1 MEGTNQNSHR
11 RRRRLKSPTERLLQ
25 DGRIVDDP
33 TADERAELR
42 RLEKDLGLVEVSW
55 RKYFLCVDHGD
66 DEDLVHAWNRAC
78 DNRIELAATADEGG
92 DPIQLEDD
100 LKYVCPGCGRVH
112 WPTRRQRTLYD
123 RAVVTMP
130 DHLIDAFFEG
140 RVREIAPDAERLD
153 DLPVFRLR
161 LDGREAYAC
170 LLDLCTESRFAT
182 RSFASTNAMVYVT
195 AASRVLSDRWPD
207 GDDWL
212 SPLPL
217 HELASEGNAALLRR
231 LQARI
236 TAPLPAMLRDA
247 PVRAYLPL
255 RNPAPRVVRERIGI
269 HDLVIGKA
277 SITLDGVEVLS
288 SRARM
293 QVAVIKEL
301 AARRIEDLRDGRTAD
316 DCRWIHNK
324 TLLDKLGDAT
334 KTDEAE
340 TIGKHLNRAR
350 SDMASR
356 YEEQTGIPLEANE
369 IIESTP
375 KGYRLNPAR
384 VSIRYA

>member
-1 MEGTNQNSHR
+1 MEGGNQSSHR

-33 TADERAELR
+33 TAEERAELH
-42 RLEKDLGLVEVSW
+42 RLENDLGLIELSW
-55 RKYFLCVDHGD
+55 RKYFLCVDHCD

-78 DNRIELAATADEGG
+78 DHRIELATADEDG

-100 LKYVCPGCGRVH
+100 LKYVCPGCGRTH
-112 WPTRRQRTLYD
+112 WPSRRQRTLYD

-130 DHLIDAFFEG
+130 DRLLDAFLD
-140 RVREIAPDAERLD
+140 RCVREIAPDAERLD

-161 LDGREAYAC
+161 LDGSEGCVC
-170 LLDLCTESRFAT
+170 LVDLCTESRYAT
-182 RSFASTNAMVYVT
+182 RNYASTNAMVYVT
-195 AASRVLSDRWPD
+195 AAPRVLSDRWPD
-207 GDDWL
+207 GDEWL

-217 HELASEGNAALLRR
+217 HEIASEGTAALRRR
-231 LQARI
+231 LEARI
-236 TAPLPAMLRDA
+236 AAPMSTTLRDA
-247 PVRAYLPL
+247 PARAYLPL

-269 HDLVIGKA
+269 HDLVIGTA
-277 SITLDGVEVLS
+277 TISIDGVEVLS

-293 QVAVIKEL
+293 QVAVVREL
-301 AARRIEDLRDGRTAD
+301 AVRRAEDLREGRGAD
-316 DCRWIHNK
+316 QCKWALAK
-324 TLLDKLGDAT
+324 GLLDKLGGAT

-340 TIGKHLNRAR
+340 TVTKHINRAR
-350 SDMASR
+350 SDIASR
-356 YEEQTGIPLEANE
+356 YEEQTGIPLDANE
-369 IIESTP
+369 IIESSP

>member
-1 MEGTNQNSHR
+1 MEGCNQSSHR

-33 TADERAELR
+33 TAEERAELH
-42 RLEKDLGLVEVSW
+42 RLENDLGLIELSW
-55 RKYFLCVDHGD
+55 RKYFLCVDHCD
-66 DEDLVHAWNRAC
+66 DEDLVHAWNRTC
-78 DNRIELAATADEGG
+78 DHRIELATADEDG

-100 LKYVCPGCGRVH
+100 LKYVCPGCGRTH
-112 WPTRRQRTLYD
+112 WPSRRQRTLYD

-130 DHLIDAFFEG
+130 DRLLDAFLD
-140 RVREIAPDAERLD
+140 RCVREIAPDAERLD
-153 DLPVFRLR
+153 GLPVFRLR
-161 LDGREAYAC
+161 LDGREGCVC
-170 LLDLCTESRFAT
+170 LVDLCTESRYAT
-182 RSFASTNAMVYVT
+182 RNYASTNAMVYVT
-195 AASRVLSDRWPD
+195 AAPRVLSDRWPD

-212 SPLPL
+212 SPVPL
-217 HELASEGNAALLRR
+217 HELASEGTAALRRR

-247 PVRAYLPL
+247 PARPYLPL

-269 HDLVIGKA
+269 HDLVIGTA
-277 SITLDGVEVLS
+277 TISIDGVEVLS

-293 QVAVIKEL
+293 QVAVVREL
-301 AARRIEDLRDGRTAD
+301 AVRLAEDLREGRGAD
-316 DCRWIHNK
+316 QCKWAPAK
-324 TLLDKLGDAT
+324 GLLDKLGGAT

-340 TIGKHLNRAR
+340 TVTKYINRAR
-350 SDMASR
+350 SDISSR
-356 YEEQTGIPLEANE
+356 YEEQTGIPLDTNE
-369 IIESTP
+369 IIESSP